1 MKIRITLLLAAVLC
15 AMSTWATDYS
25 GTMTVKTVSN
35 QITRDGSQLHITQN
49 DNGTYNASM
58 GFSMSLLGQT
68 VNVDDVEFE
77 DMLGVTFSDGYTTIS
92 GTKSISLLAMSG
104 LDNII
109 PSWLKPYLGNSLDKT
124 VPIAFSARFNDQ
136 YATAAMSFRLELS
149 ITVPILGNTVEVVNS
164 PVLIAFED
172 MDPNA
177 GSGSGVDGDANGDG
191 IVDINDVNHVVNI
204 MLAQ

>member
-77 DMLGVTFSDGYTTIS
+77 DMLGVTFS
-92 GTKSISLLAMSG
+92 LLAMSG

-177 GSGSGVDGDANGDG
+177 GKPDGVGKTAALGC
-191 IVDINDVNHVVNI
+191 
-204 MLAQ
+204 